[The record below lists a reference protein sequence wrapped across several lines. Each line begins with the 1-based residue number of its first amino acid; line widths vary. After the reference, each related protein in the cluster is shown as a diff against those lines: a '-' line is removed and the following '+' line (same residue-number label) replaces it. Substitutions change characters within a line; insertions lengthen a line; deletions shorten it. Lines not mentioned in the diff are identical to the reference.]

1 MLSFPSGV
9 FSVTASVFFSAAS
22 VVVSFAAVVVA
33 SDTSVVSSDFFSV
46 FFSSLVD
53 FSSLEMFFSESSFA
67 SFSVLFYL
75 APLLSASFESFFC
88 SSELSF
94 VFDSE
99 SDFFMFSCLVFVCAS
114 DDFCLVAAASPF

>member
-53 FSSLEMFFSESSFA
+53 FSSLEMFFSESCFA
-67 SFSVLFYL
+67 CFSVLFSL
-75 APLLSASFESFFC
+75 GALLSACFGCLVC
-88 SSELSF
+88 SCVLCF
-94 VFDSE
+94 VFD
-99 SDFFMFSCLVFVCAS
+99 
-114 DDFCLVAAASPF
+114 